1 MPAAITG
8 IHLTK
13 MEWVQ
18 AYLAHSG
25 HHAQKGKSLH
35 CPFRP
40 CISDAERSEMSSSNP
55 QHRKQRCFYLF
66 FLADYDLL
74 QARYGKRSIMGE
86 NSVLPLL
93 SKTDLDANCLCPD
106 ALGRC

>member
-1 MPAAITG
+1 MF
-8 IHLTK
+8 L
-13 MEWVQ
+13 
-18 AYLAHSG
+18 S
-25 HHAQKGKSLH
+25 
-35 CPFRP
+35 
-40 CISDAERSEMSSSNP
+40 
-55 QHRKQRCFYLF
+55 F

-74 QARYGKRSIMGE
+74 QARYGKRPIMGE